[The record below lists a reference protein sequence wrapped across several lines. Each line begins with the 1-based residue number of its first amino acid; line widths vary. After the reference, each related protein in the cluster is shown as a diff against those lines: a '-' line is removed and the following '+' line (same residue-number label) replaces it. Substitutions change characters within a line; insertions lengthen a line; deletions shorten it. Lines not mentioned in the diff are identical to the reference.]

1 MGQSLELSEF
11 LTARR
16 ASVTPADVGIPVHGR
31 RQVQGLRREE
41 VASLAGVSVE
51 YYKRLERGQATSP
64 SESVLGALADAL
76 RLNTTER
83 THLFDLARAAGPA
96 CPTPRPEPVRLRPIA
111 QRVLDTIGS
120 PVVVNNARGD
130 YIGANALG
138 RALFE
143 PIFDSPEGANG
154 ARFLFLDPAAR
165 TFWVDWEQIAKAT
178 VGTLRSY
185 AGSHPCEPALTSLV
199 GELSTRSDAFRTW
212 RAAHTVHAHAAGVKR
227 VRHPLVGEVTVN
239 YEMLTF
245 AADELPMAVYTAEPG
260 SPSEEALNLLA
271 SWIAT
276 PTTPASPPRPVR

>member
-1 MGQSLELSEF
+1 MGQSRELSQF
-11 LTARR
+11 LAARR
-16 ASVTPADVGIPVHGR
+16 AAVTPADVGIPVHGR
-31 RQVQGLRREE
+31 RQVAGLRREE

-64 SESVLGALADAL
+64 SDSVLGALADAL
-76 RLNTTER
+76 RLNATER
-83 THLFDLARAAGPA
+83 SHLFDLARAAGPA
-96 CPTPRPEPVRLRPIA
+96 CPTPRAEPAALRPIA
-111 QRVLDTIGS
+111 QRVLDTIQAAA
-120 PVVVNNARGD
+120 VVINARGD

-143 PIFDSPEGANG
+143 PLFDSPEGANS

-178 VGTLRSY
+178 VGSLRSY
-185 AGSHPCEPALTSLV
+185 AGANPCDPALTSLV
-199 GELSTRSDAFRTW
+199 GELSTRSEAFRTW
-212 RAAHTVHAHAAGVKR
+212 WAAHTVHAHQAGVKR

-245 AADELPMAVYTAEPG
+245 AADDVPMAVYTPEPG
-260 SPSEEALNLLA
+260 SASEAALNLLG

-276 PTTPASPPRPVR
+276 PAAV

>member
-1 MGQSLELSEF
+1 MGQSRELSQF

-16 ASVTPADVGIPVHGR
+16 AAVTPAEVGIPVHGR
-31 RQVQGLRREE
+31 RQVSGLRREE

-76 RLNTTER
+76 RLNGTER
-83 THLFDLARAAGPA
+83 AHLFDLARAAGPA
-96 CPTPRPEPVRLRPIA
+96 CPTTRPEPVALRPIA
-111 QRVLDTIGS
+111 QRVLDTIQS
-120 PVVVNNARGD
+120 PVVISNARGD
-130 YIGANALG
+130 YLGANALG

-178 VGTLRSY
+178 VGTLRSF
-185 AGSHPCEPALTSLV
+185 AGANPCDPPLMALV
-199 GELSTRSDAFRTW
+199 GELSTRSEPFRTW
-212 RAAHTVHAHAAGVKR
+212 WAAHTVHAHASGVKR
-227 VRHPLVGEVTVN
+227 VRHPLVGEITLN

-245 AADELPMAVYTAEPG
+245 AADELPMAVYTTEPG
-260 SPSEEALNLLA
+260 SASEAALNLLG

-276 PTTPASPPRPVR
+276 PVSA